1 MLNYEQRYY
10 HDGFAYVAGVDE
22 AGRGP
27 LAGPVMAAA
36 VIFPATFENEEI
48 NDSKKLTEAKR
59 NELYE
64 LIIREAISWSV
75 IAIPPE
81 EIDHLN
87 IYRATQKAMHLAVA
101 RLFPK
106 PDFIITDAMPL
117 KVEGSLVLPLVKA
130 DAKCLNVAAASI
142 IAKVTRDRF
151 MMDLDT
157 IYPQYDF
164 KKNKGYG
171 TKEHLEALKK
181 YGPIRGVHRF
191 SFQPVIANRDEQ
203 LKLFL

>member
-1 MLNYEQRYY
+1 MLNYERRYY
-10 HDGFAYVAGVDE
+10 QDGFAYVAGVDE

-36 VIFPATFENEEI
+36 VIFPPSYENEEI
-48 NDSKKLTEAKR
+48 NDSKKLSEKKR
-59 NELYE
+59 EELYE
-64 LIIREAISWSV
+64 VILHECLSWSV
-75 IAIPPE
+75 VSLPPE
-81 EIDHLN
+81 DIDHLN
-87 IYRATQKAMHLAVA
+87 IYRATQKAMEDALR

-106 PDFIITDAMPL
+106 PDLIITDAMPL
-117 KVEGSLVLPLVKA
+117 KNMGALVVPLVKA

-142 IAKVTRDRF
+142 LAKVTRDRY

-157 IYPQYDF
+157 IYPQYGF

-171 TKEHLEALKK
+171 TREHLDALRI

-191 SFQPVIANRDEQ
+191 SFEPVSKNAAEQ
-203 LKLFL
+203 LKLF